1 MVRSATLN
9 KSKDALL
16 TERAFEEATMTV
28 QKILTRKGST
38 VRTIEPTATIEHA
51 AKSLSNHRIGALVVT
66 GAEGQTIG
74 IISERDIVRA
84 VSEKG
89 SAVLDM
95 PVSEVMTRE
104 VMTCTRGDKVV
115 DLMQRMTEGRFRH
128 LPVLEDGLLVGL
140 VSIGDVVKSR
150 IEEMEQEKDAL
161 HDYIRSA

>member
-1 MVRSATLN
+1 
-9 KSKDALL
+9 
-16 TERAFEEATMTV
+16 MTV

-38 VRTIEPTATIEHA
+38 VHTIEPTTTIEHA
-51 AKSLSNHRIGALVVT
+51 AKSLSDHRIGALVVT
-66 GAEGQTIG
+66 GAEGRTIG

-89 SAVLDM
+89 RAVLDM

-128 LPVLEDGLLVGL
+128 IPVLEDGRLVGL

-161 HDYIRSA
+161 DEYIRSA